1 MISKIE
7 DGLDKY
13 GKPFSLK
20 LVLEKDINKLN
31 AVFSDNHLNID
42 KSIHLIRKSLKS
54 ISAILL
60 LCEVHFDRAQYS
72 TWKMRIKS
80 LSKQYGL
87 IREPFVYLQTF
98 NRLEK
103 KLKNFDEI
111 NLCDLKNNLESQ
123 YDLILNDIKNKEG
136 TIQTTK
142 ESIIQLTEE
151 LSDLDITIKNK
162 PLKRRLLISYKK
174 SQQLFKKLKPGSTA
188 NKYHQ
193 FRKWCKIFYY
203 QQKVLNGTE
212 SVKMSIKYKKLYK
225 LTELL
230 GNEHNLQVFY
240 QYLSTH
246 FPEFSMLSEAV
257 ISLKIKRIRK
267 KALDLYPK
275 ICY

>member
-1 MISKIE
+1 MISKI
-7 DGLDKY
+7 DGGLNKD

-31 AVFSDNHLNID
+31 AVFGDNHLNID
-42 KSIHLIRKSLKS
+42 KSIHSIRKSLKS

-142 ESIIQLTEE
+142 ESIIQLTQE
-151 LSDLDITIKNK
+151 LSNLDITIKNK
-162 PLKRRLLISYKK
+162 PLKRRLLISFNK
-174 SQQLFKKLKPGSTA
+174 SQRLFKNLKPGSTA

-203 QQKVLNGTE
+203 QQTVLNGIE
-212 SVKMSIKYKKLYK
+212 SVKRSGKYKKLYK

-230 GNEHNLQVFY
+230 GNEHNLQLFY

-246 FPEFSMLSEAV
+246 FPELSKLSEAV
-257 ISLKIKRIRK
+257 IRLKIKRIRK
-267 KALDLYPK
+267 KALNLYSK